1 MANGQHTVVKPQKI
15 ADAALVAIGEESI
28 LSKTVE
34 RRTFDEFKGV
44 AGDTI
49 TFRVEGTLPVRS
61 YAWRNDRAE
70 QIRVD
75 TYVEQT
81 VNLTVEPNND
91 YSAVALIDEALEFD
105 FAGAWGKL
113 FNAQVKAVTRGL
125 DQRVRNQVL
134 NAPYERIMALVAT
147 SANKAAAA
155 SDGEDLVFN
164 FFSDL
169 QAELKALRNPDS
181 NVVAVVGSGWA
192 NLLRKASKGTKNQG
206 TGDGAFA
213 SNVIDTY
220 AGITAVEDPTLP
232 KNEGYVYAA
241 SSILLFT
248 AAPQI
253 PVGANKGAISNQN
266 GYALRWI
273 QDYDASRQIDRSTF
287 NSWIATGVTKDNL
300 RQVNTDG
307 TQEIVGTTQYF
318 VRGIKIALV
327 GNASATAAVTANAV
341 SSVAVVDGGS
351 GYTSAPAVTFSGGGG
366 TGATGTAVLTNGV
379 VTSVTVTAG
388 GTGYTS
394 APTVAIAS
402 ATSVVEIK
410 PGDGK
415 ARTNGSLGS
424 SATSELAKV
433 YNDQPFAGTLPA
445 GEDFQ
450 KSDVVVP

>member
-1 MANGQHTVVKPQKI
+1 MANGQHTVVKPEKI
-15 ADAALVAIGEESI
+15 VEAAIVAIGEESV

-70 QIRVD
+70 QIKVD

-105 FAGAWGKL
+105 FKGAWGKL
-113 FNAQVKAVTRGL
+113 FGAQTKAVTRGL
-125 DQRVRNQVL
+125 DARVRNQVL
-134 NAPYERIMALVAT
+134 NAPYERVMALVAS
-147 SANKAAAA
+147 SAAKSAA
-155 SDGEDLVFN
+155 SADGEDLVFN
-164 FFSDL
+164 FFSDV
-169 QAELKALRNPDS
+169 QAELKALRNPDT

-213 SNVIDTY
+213 SNVIDSY
-220 AGITAVEDPTLP
+220 AGITAIEDPTLP

-241 SSILLFT
+241 SAVLLFT
-248 AAPQI
+248 AAPAV
-253 PVGANKGAISNQN
+253 PLGATKGAISNQN
-266 GYALRWI
+266 GFALRWI

-300 RQVNTDG
+300 RQINTDG
-307 TQEIVGTTQYF
+307 TQEIVSPTQYF
-318 VRGIKIALV
+318 VRGLKIVLA
-327 GNASATAAVTANAV
+327 ADATAATAA
-341 SSVAVVDGGS
+341 
-351 GYTSAPAVTFSGGGG
+351 
-366 TGATGTAVLTNGV
+366 
-379 VTSVTVTAG
+379 
-388 GTGYTS
+388 
-394 APTVAIAS
+394 
-402 ATSVVEIK
+402 EIK
-410 PGDGK
+410 PGDAK

-424 SATSELAKV
+424 SATSDLAKV

-445 GEDFQ
+445 GEDFT
-450 KSDVVVP
+450 KTDVVVP

>member
-15 ADAALVAIGEESI
+15 ADAALVALGEESV

-70 QIRVD
+70 QIKVD

-125 DQRVRNQVL
+125 DARVRNQVL
-134 NAPYERIMALVAT
+134 NAPYERVMALVAS
-147 SANKAAAA
+147 SANKTAATA
-155 SDGEDLVFN
+155 DGEDLVFN
-164 FFSDL
+164 FFSDV

-192 NLLRKASKGTKNQG
+192 NLLRKASKSKKNQG

-213 SNVIDTY
+213 SNVIDTF
-220 AGITAVEDPTLP
+220 AGITAVEDPTLA

-241 SSILLFT
+241 SAVLLFT
-248 AAPQI
+248 AAPKV
-253 PVGANKGAISNQN
+253 PVGATKGAISNQN
-266 GYALRWI
+266 GFALRWI

-300 RQVNTDG
+300 RQINSDG
-307 TQEIVGTTQYF
+307 TQEVVSATQYF
-318 VRGIKIALV
+318 VRGIKIVLA
-327 GNASATAAVTANAV
+327 ADSTAATAA
-341 SSVAVVDGGS
+341 
-351 GYTSAPAVTFSGGGG
+351 
-366 TGATGTAVLTNGV
+366 
-379 VTSVTVTAG
+379 
-388 GTGYTS
+388 
-394 APTVAIAS
+394 
-402 ATSVVEIK
+402 EIK
-410 PGDGK
+410 PGDAK
-415 ARTNGSLGS
+415 SRTNGSLGS
-424 SATSELAKV
+424 SATSDLAKV

-445 GEDFQ
+445 GEDFT
-450 KSDVVVP
+450 KTDVVVP

>member
-15 ADAALVAIGEESI
+15 ADAALVAIGEESV
-28 LSKTVE
+28 LSQTVE

-61 YAWRNDRAE
+61 YAWRNDRSE
-70 QIRVD
+70 QIKVD

-113 FNAQVKAVTRGL
+113 FNAQIKAVTRGL
-125 DQRVRNQVL
+125 DARVRSQVL
-134 NAPYERIMALVAT
+134 NAPYERIMALVAS

-155 SDGEDLVFN
+155 ADGEDLVFN
-164 FFSDL
+164 FFSDV

-181 NVVAVVGSGWA
+181 NIVAVVGSGWA
-192 NLLRKASKGTKNQG
+192 NLLRKASKAKKNQG

-213 SNVIDTY
+213 SNVIDTF

-241 SSILLFT
+241 SAVLLFT
-248 AAPQI
+248 AAPRI
-253 PVGANKGAISNQN
+253 PEGAKKGAISNE
-266 GYALRWI
+266 GGFALRWI
-273 QDYDASRQIDRSTF
+273 QDYDSSRQIDRSTF

-300 RQVNTDG
+300 RQINSDG
-307 TQEIVGTTQYF
+307 TQEIVSATQYF
-318 VRGIKIALV
+318 VRGLKIVLA
-327 GNASATAAVTANAV
+327 ADTTAATAA
-341 SSVAVVDGGS
+341 
-351 GYTSAPAVTFSGGGG
+351 
-366 TGATGTAVLTNGV
+366 
-379 VTSVTVTAG
+379 
-388 GTGYTS
+388 
-394 APTVAIAS
+394 
-402 ATSVVEIK
+402 EIK
-410 PGDGK
+410 PGDAK

-424 SATSELAKV
+424 SATSDLAKV

-445 GEDFQ
+445 GEDFT